1 MYKSIQNSF
10 IFLIIISI
18 VCFNL
23 KTTILQF
30 EYSFFNESFTEQ
42 FCQNKAKPELK
53 CNGKCHLKKINKE
66 QDNQDSSKK
75 SLADRDVLFFN
86 DFVQHPISYL
96 IPSQKKKIYSK
107 KDFFQVKINY
117 PSEHPPQNLV

>member
-1 MYKSIQNSF
+1 MNKLIQNSLL
-10 IFLIIISI
+10 FLILISI

-53 CNGKCHLKKINKE
+53 CNGKCHLKKISKE

-75 SLADRDVLFFN
+75 SFADNEVLFLC
-86 DFVQHPISYL
+86 PLTAYASTYL

-107 KDFFQVKINY
+107 KDLFQVHINY
-117 PSEHPPQNLV
+117 PPEHPPQNLV

>member
-1 MYKSIQNSF
+1 MNKLIQNSLL
-10 IFLIIISI
+10 FLILISI

-53 CNGKCHLKKINKE
+53 CNGKCHLKKISKE
-66 QDNQDSSKK
+66 QDSQDSSKK
-75 SLADRDVLFFN
+75 SLVDRDVLFFN
-86 DFVQHPISYL
+86 DSVQYPISYL

-107 KDFFQVKINY
+107 KNLFQVQINY
-117 PSEHPPQNLV
+117 PPKHPPQSLV

>member
-1 MYKSIQNSF
+1 MNKIIQNSF
-10 IFLIIISI
+10 LFLILISI

-30 EYSFFNESFTEQ
+30 EYSFFNKSFTEQ

-75 SLADRDVLFFN
+75 SFADNEVLFLCPSP
-86 DFVQHPISYL
+86 QYAYTYL
-96 IPSQKKKIYSK
+96 IASKKKRIYSK
-107 KDFFQVKINY
+107 KDLFQVQINY
-117 PSEHPPQNLV
+117 PPEHPPQSLV

>member
-1 MYKSIQNSF
+1 MNKLIQNSLL
-10 IFLIIISI
+10 FLILISI
-18 VCFNL
+18 ACFNL

-53 CNGKCHLKKINKE
+53 CNGKCHLKKISKE
-66 QDNQDSSKK
+66 QDSQDSSKK
-75 SLADRDVLFFN
+75 SLVDRDVLFFN
-86 DFVQHPISYL
+86 DSVQYPISYL

-107 KDFFQVKINY
+107 KDLFQVHINY
-117 PSEHPPQNLV
+117 PPEHPPQNLV